1 MARTRQPSGIAV
13 VDPSYPYARNL
24 RGAWISGQSGLLQ
37 NASKLGGLGD
47 LTAVGAPTVIA
58 TPYGLGVQLN
68 GSSQYLTNTSNAAI
82 TQFPFTFFL
91 LVYMSTGQTGS
102 SRIFDISQGTGISK
116 VAGIRHEDGAGY
128 RAQVYDGGNSQTN
141 GSNKAKGTWNSF
153 AGRFSSASERSLFV
167 NGALF
172 DTNSETRNAL
182 SGIDRITIGFAPWGA
197 EYLNGIVVAPLAFD
211 AALPDAEIAAL
222 ASNPYRWV
230 KQQRRLWIQLGAAND
245 ALDTAAGAVVT
256 ATASAIA
263 GAATG
268 SSAVN
273 ATATGATVVASAST
287 IAGALTAASA
297 ATAATVAASASAI
310 AGAATSSSQAA
321 AATVTATASA
331 ISGAATGAGQSAAAT
346 VAATA
351 SATGGAATA
360 ASATTAATITASSSA
375 IAGAASGTAAATA
388 TGATVVADASIIAG
402 SATGNAAGTATGA
415 TVAADASAIAG
426 SSSASAAATG
436 QTAAVTASAT
446 AGSAQSDHAAT
457 GAVVSASTTAI
468 PGAIAVGAGATT
480 LGATV
485 AATVTY
491 QSGAVA
497 AASSAAGWTQ
507 VVTAIAARG
516 VAYGALPDIDPR
528 YLVPSRKRRFTVQA
542 RGRRFN
548 ART

>member
-287 IAGALTAASA
+287 IAGALTAASS
-297 ATAATVAASASAI
+297 ATAATVTASASAM
-310 AGAATSSSQAA
+310 
-321 AATVTATASA
+321 
-331 ISGAATGAGQSAAAT
+331 SGAATGAGQSAAAT

-446 AGSAQSDHAAT
+446 AGSAQSDHAAA

-528 YLVPSRKRRFTVQA
+528 YVALA
-542 RGRRFN
+542 RGRRFI
-548 ART
+548 AKSRG

>member
-1 MARTRQPSGIAV
+1 MAYLFTTSRRTRQPLWPV
-13 VDPSYPYARNL
+13 RVDWSHWAAPYGPNEGLWLPGVSQRNL
-24 RGAWISGQSGLLQ
+24 ARFKEPASYGTVSPGASQFGLTGAWDGSTKTDTGIPSTMSS
-37 NASKLGGLGD
+37 A
-47 LTAVGAPTVIA
+47 
-58 TPYGLGVQLN
+58 GVTLAGWFYFN
-68 GSSQYLTNTSNAAI
+68 NAA
-82 TQFPFTFFL
+82 
-91 LVYMSTGQTGS
+91 STGYQVGP
-102 SRIFDISQGTGISK
+102 IYGGA
-116 VAGIRHEDGAGY
+116 AGITWGHGNGLYRNVFFIKGGGGYPPLSFGSLTEGSWYFLAG
-128 RAQVYDGGNSQTN
+128 T
-141 GSNKAKGTWNSF
+141 
-153 AGRFSSASERSLFV
+153 ASPSGMRSFV
-167 NGALF
+167 NGSVINSVGPGYGWGTLDDGGSYALF
-172 DTNSETRNAL
+172 GSYSSADAL
-182 SGIDRITIGFAPWGA
+182 IGSSPFILKLDRALTDEQIRLLYQNHWQLFAP
-197 EYLNGIVVAPLAFD
+197 EP
-211 AALPDAEIAAL
+211 
-222 ASNPYRWV
+222 
-230 KQQRRLWIQLGAAND
+230 RRLWWYG
-245 ALDTAAGAVVT
+245 TSAG
-256 ATASAIA
+256 
-263 GAATG
+263 G
-268 SSAVN
+268 STVD
-273 ATATGATVVASAST
+273 ATATGATVVASSSA
-287 IAGALTAASA
+287 IAGALTAASS
-297 ATAATVAASASAI
+297 ATAATVAASASVI

-331 ISGAATGAGQSAAAT
+331 MSGAATGAGQSAAAT
-346 VAATA
+346 VATTA
-351 SATGGAATA
+351 SATGGEATA

-446 AGSAQSDHAAT
+446 AGSAQSDHAAA

>member
-273 ATATGATVVASAST
+273 ATAPGATVVASAST
-287 IAGALTAASA
+287 IAGALTAASS
-297 ATAATVAASASAI
+297 ATAATVTASASAM
-310 AGAATSSSQAA
+310 
-321 AATVTATASA
+321 
-331 ISGAATGAGQSAAAT
+331 SGAATGAGQSAAAT

-351 SATGGAATA
+351 SATGGASTA
-360 ASATTAATITASSSA
+360 ASATTAATVVASSSA
-375 IAGAASGTAAATA
+375 RAGAATGTASGTA
-388 TGATVVADASIIAG
+388 TGATVVANASIIAG
-402 SATGNAAGTATGA
+402 SATGNAAGTANGA
-415 TVAADASAIAG
+415 IVAASVGAIAGAMNANAEASGQTVTVATSAIAG
-426 SSSASAAATG
+426 ALQADY
-436 QTAAVTASAT
+436 V
-446 AGSAQSDHAAT
+446 AT
-457 GAVVSASTTAI
+457 GAVAAASATAI
-468 PGAIAVGAGATT
+468 PGAVATGTGATAF
-480 LGATV
+480 GAT
-485 AATVTY
+485 ATATVTY
-491 QSGAVA
+491 LSGAIA

-507 VVTAIAARG
+507 IVIAIAARG

-528 YLVPSRKRRFTVQA
+528 YLVPSRNRRFMAQA